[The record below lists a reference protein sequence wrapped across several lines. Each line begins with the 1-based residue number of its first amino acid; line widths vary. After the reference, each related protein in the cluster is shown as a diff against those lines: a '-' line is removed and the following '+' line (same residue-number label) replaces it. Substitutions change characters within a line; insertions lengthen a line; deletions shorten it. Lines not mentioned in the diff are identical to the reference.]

1 MKKKI
6 SMILF
11 VLILGSILTFVLI
24 GVNYYTKPIIEKNEA
39 IKIKSRVMD
48 AFGISYNIDDIEKV
62 FSENVKIETEN
73 NVKYYF
79 TENNEISFEITGNG
93 LWGPITGILALKPD
107 LETIKGITLIHQ
119 EETPGLGGRIAEKE
133 YLSSFKD
140 KKIIPKLEIVSPGK
154 AIKEN
159 EVDGIT
165 GATMTSKA
173 FEELINNQAQKYISN
188 LKRN

>member
-24 GVNYYTKPIIEKNEA
+24 GVNYYTKPIIEKNEVVKLKA
-39 IKIKSRVMD
+39 RVMD
-48 AFGISYNIDDIEKV
+48 AFGISYNIEDIEKV

-79 TENNEISFEITGNG
+79 TENNEISFEIMGKG
-93 LWGPITGILALKPD
+93 LWGPITGILALNPD
-107 LETIKGITLIHQ
+107 LETIKGITIIHQ

-133 YLSSFKD
+133 YLSSFID

-173 FEELINNQAQKYISN
+173 FEELINSQVQKHISN
-188 LKRN
+188 LKRK